1 MKKRTTSLGKYRAII
16 FSIAL
21 FLVFDL
27 GVLIV
32 NFYISKQFAIDA
44 QTIDLAGRQATLAQR
59 MTKSLFEIK
68 NKVNSDY
75 PYQINLD
82 ELREAIATFDETN
95 NAFNNGGEIIGTGGK
110 KINIAP
116 ITDSVG
122 QEILFRGGKIWS
134 GFKQYIDPL
143 MQKDYYVS
151 TTEVQDVANYATSY
165 NIWLLR
171 AMTELTVHVR
181 KLAQQQAR
189 KLRLIQITGI
199 SLAIIN
205 FFIILF
211 HFIRQLRSKDNEV
224 QSAKRETDKI
234 METVNEGLFLINSE
248 GEIGAQ
254 HSSSLAEI
262 LKINEVSGYNF
273 FEYLKKTTPKKTY
286 DTATD
291 YIDVLFKK
299 RVKEKLIKSLN
310 PLTKVEASI
319 EDDNGQFSTQYLSF
333 SFNRVTSGANLNS
346 LLVTA
351 KDITK
356 EVLLEKELES
366 IKENASQQMDLLTE
380 ILPLNPKEL
389 KQLLAEASDSL
400 GEINDTLKAFND
412 EPNASYNSLV
422 DEIYRKVHKLKGDA
436 AVIDF
441 RLMQQAAHDFENKL
455 EDLKRSSKKLTGNDF
470 IPVTISLEEI
480 YQIIETVT
488 ELTERLNTLSNESN
502 SPTKNSKSSEEQS
515 KWENLKDL
523 ANNVAK
529 NSGKQVELH
538 LAGFKTP
545 LPNHYEDIL
554 YQISVQLVRNAV
566 AHGIEAPKERKEKL
580 KCEYGQI
587 TLSLTH
593 LDNGDIDLIIHDDG
607 KSLDIDKIKLTG
619 IEKGLITEQQ
629 AADMTKEQILLLLFK
644 PGFSTTAD
652 ADLDSGRGVGM
663 DFVHNE
669 VNKLNGRLKVSYMV
683 DKFTSFRI
691 SLPAISGLAGV
702 SS

>member
-1 MKKRTTSLGKYRAII
+1 MKKRASGVSKYRAIV

-32 NFYISKQFAIDA
+32 NFYISKQFAVDA

-68 NKVNSDY
+68 NKVNSGL

-82 ELREAIATFDETN
+82 ELKQAIETFDETN
-95 NAFNNGGEIIGTGGK
+95 DAFNNGGLITGTGGK
-110 KINIAP
+110 QINIAP

-122 QEILFRGGKIWS
+122 QEILGRGGKIWD
-134 GFKQYIDPL
+134 GFKRYINPL

-171 AMTELTVHVR
+171 AMNELTVHVR
-181 KLAQQQAR
+181 KLAQQQAH
-189 KLRLIQITGI
+189 KLRIIQITGI

-234 METVNEGLFLINSE
+234 METVNEGLFLINNE
-248 GEIGAQ
+248 GKIGAQ
-254 HSSSLAEI
+254 HSSSLPDI
-262 LKINEVSGYNF
+262 LKVNDINDYNF
-273 FEYLKKTTPKKTY
+273 FDYLKKITTQKTF
-286 DTATD
+286 DTAKD

-299 RVKEKLIKSLN
+299 RVKEKLVKGLN
-310 PLTKVEASI
+310 PLKKVEASI
-319 EDDNGQFSTQYLSF
+319 EDENGQFDTQYLSF
-333 SFNRVTSGANLNS
+333 SFNRVTSGANLNN

-356 EVLLEKELES
+356 EVMLEKELEAM
-366 IKENASQQMDLLTE
+366 KENASKQMDLLTE
-380 ILPLNPKEL
+380 ILPLDPQSL
-389 KQLLAEASDSL
+389 KQFLAEATDSL
-400 GEINDTLKAFND
+400 GEINATLKAFND
-412 EPNASYNSLV
+412 DTGSSYETLLNT
-422 DEIYRKVHKLKGDA
+422 IYRKIHKLKGDA

-441 RLMQQAAHDFENKL
+441 RLMQEATHEFETKL
-455 EDLKRSSKKLTGNDF
+455 EDLKRSSRKLTGNDF
-470 IPVTISLEEI
+470 IPITICLEDI

-488 ELTERLNTLSNESN
+488 ELIGRLSHLNNN
-502 SPTKNSKSSEEQS
+502 SAALKQELTTAAPVS
-515 KWENLKDL
+515 KWEKLKDL
-523 ANNVAK
+523 SNNIAK
-529 NSGKQVELH
+529 NSDKQVELH
-538 LAGFKTP
+538 LAGFKTSVP
-545 LPNHYEDIL
+545 EQYEDSL
-554 YQISVQLVRNAV
+554 YQIAVQLVRNAV
-566 AHGIEAPKERKEKL
+566 AHGIETPQERRRKF

-587 TLSLTH
+587 TLSLKQVG
-593 LDNGDIDLIIHDDG
+593 NGGIDLIIHDDG
-607 KSLDIDKIKLTG
+607 KSLDIDKIKKTG
-619 IEKGLITEQQ
+619 IEKGLINKKQ
-629 AADMTKEQILLLLFK
+629 ASLMSTEQILLLLFE
-644 PGFSTTAD
+644 PGFSTTVN

-663 DFVHNE
+663 DFIIDE
-669 VNKLNGRLKVSYMV
+669 VKKLNGRLKISYAM

-691 SLPAISGLAGV
+691 SLPAIGSMKGV
-702 SS
+702 